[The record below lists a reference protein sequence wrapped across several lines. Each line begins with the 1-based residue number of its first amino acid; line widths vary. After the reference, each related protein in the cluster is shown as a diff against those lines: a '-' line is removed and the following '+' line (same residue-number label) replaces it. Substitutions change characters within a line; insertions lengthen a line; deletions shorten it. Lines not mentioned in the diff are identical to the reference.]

1 MNVPL
6 QKILL
11 VEDNDDI
18 RTIIKSALEK
28 IGGYKVH
35 ACASGAEALLS
46 ISEFAPQLLL
56 LDMMMPGMD
65 GPAVLAKVRER
76 PETASLPVVF
86 LTARAS
92 STDIE
97 TLFALGALDV
107 LKKPFDPMTLHEQ
120 VRAAWH
126 KRIGDA
132 H

>member
-1 MNVPL
+1 M
-6 QKILL
+6 
-11 VEDNDDI
+11 EDNDDI
-18 RTIIKSALEK
+18 RTIVKSALEK
-28 IGGYKVH
+28 IGGYQVH

-46 ISEFAPQLLL
+46 ISDFAPQLLL

-76 PETASLPVVF
+76 PEMAGLPVIF

-120 VRAAWH
+120 VGAAWH
-126 KRIGDA
+126 KRIDDA